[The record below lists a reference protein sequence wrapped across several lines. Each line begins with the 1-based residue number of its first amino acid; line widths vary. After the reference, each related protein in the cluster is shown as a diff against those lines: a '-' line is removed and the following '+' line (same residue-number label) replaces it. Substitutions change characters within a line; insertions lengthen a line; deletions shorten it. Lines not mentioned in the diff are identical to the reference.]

1 MTSEWIKLI
10 SQDGE
15 DIHVNLANASTI
27 EVHKKESRIWFLAGV
42 KDGTI
47 DVSETPE
54 EILDKLS
61 DGKRA
66 HRT

>member
-1 MTSEWIKLI
+1 M
-10 SQDGE
+10 GE
-15 DIHVNLANASTI
+15 ADTVCLSLNGS
-27 EVHKKESRIWFLAGV
+27 SIWFLASV

-54 EILDKLS
+54 EILEKLS